1 MNTDP
6 LEGTLVR
13 LPVVT
18 RDEAAVMV
26 GGGRL
31 PWFAEGYPRQDDVDA
46 ARMSDGS
53 AWSARH
59 VVRRADGLAVGTI
72 GFFGAPDNGR
82 AEIGYGLVESAR
94 RQGLIS
100 DALAV
105 ILAAADAAGV
115 QVVARTTDD
124 NAASR
129 AALGK
134 FGFVR
139 QSPADVNGEHLYIRP
154 RPKA

>member
-6 LEGTLVR
+6 LEGALVR

-18 RDEAAVMV
+18 REEATLMV

-31 PWFAEGYPRQDDVDA
+31 PWFAEGYPRPDDIDA
-46 ARMSDGS
+46 VRMLDGS

-72 GFFGAPDNGR
+72 GFFGAPENGR
-82 AEIGYGLVESAR
+82 AEIGYGLVDSAR

-105 ILAAADAAGV
+105 TLAAADAAHV
-115 QVVARTTDD
+115 QVIARTTDD
-124 NAASR
+124 NVASR
-129 AALGK
+129 AALTK

-139 QSPADVNGEHLYIRP
+139 QDAGDDNGEHLYIRP
-154 RPKA
+154 RPES